1 LGFSNSWIAV
11 KGLAPDVAIEELGL
25 EVVSEGHEHPE
36 GNFSLLRLANDWTVV
51 WFESGCEAAFKGPV
65 VKLARHG
72 PAVAC
77 GVEDHVM
84 FSEARGYIDG
94 KEAWRVTRDAEASDE
109 IEISGDVPPTYGGLL
124 AAAIAGRDEDE
135 NEGVDLLWEVPPD
148 LAQSICGFRHDVIQ
162 TDGSTFVE
170 LRRARRAA
178 GGGFWRRLFGRG

>member
-1 LGFSNSWIAV
+1 
-11 KGLAPDVAIEELGL
+11 
-25 EVVSEGHEHPE
+25 
-36 GNFSLLRLANDWTVV
+36 
-51 WFESGCEAAFKGPV
+51 
-65 VKLARHG
+65 
-72 PAVAC
+72 
-77 GVEDHVM
+77 
-84 FSEARGYIDG
+84 
-94 KEAWRVTRDAEASDE
+94 
-109 IEISGDVPPTYGGLL
+109 VPPTYGGLL